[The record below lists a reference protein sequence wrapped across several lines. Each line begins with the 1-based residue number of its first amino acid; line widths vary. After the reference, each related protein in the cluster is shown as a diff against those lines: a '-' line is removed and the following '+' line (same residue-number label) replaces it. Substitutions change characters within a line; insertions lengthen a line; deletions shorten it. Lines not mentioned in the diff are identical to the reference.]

1 MFTKSELQLMG
12 QTLIQRED
20 WLEKNIHKPELANSL
35 AQNQKLLSIIE
46 SSLLKISQLMREQ
59 STHTGKEVNHYIST
73 PAASPVRQAALNRR
87 QELEPGDIKALIVD
101 DDQLMCDLLTAY
113 LRYAGIQMID
123 VAQDGMVGITMMYEA
138 NPIYDLVLCDWN
150 MPAKSG
156 IDVHNAMRAAERYI
170 NAVFM
175 LVTAVTEAKQIKAA
189 IDEGVDDYIA
199 KPVEQEKLVK
209 KIARFFP
216 KVSATNAD

>member
-1 MFTKSELQLMG
+1 MFTKSELQIIG
-12 QTLIQRED
+12 QTLIQRKD
-20 WLEKNIHKPELANSL
+20 WLEKNMHKPELAKSL
-35 AQNQKLLSIIE
+35 AQNQKMLGIIE
-46 SSLLKISQLMREQ
+46 SSIQKISQLIRDQ
-59 STHTGKEVNHYIST
+59 NPQNGKDVTHYIST
-73 PAASPVRQAALNRR
+73 PAASPIRQAALNRR

-113 LRYAGIQMID
+113 LRYAGIRMID
-123 VAQDGMVGITMMYEA
+123 VAQNGMVGISMMYEA

-150 MPAKSG
+150 MPTKSG

-216 KVSATNAD
+216 KVTSSSAD

>member
-1 MFTKSELQLMG
+1 
-12 QTLIQRED
+12 
-20 WLEKNIHKPELANSL
+20 
-35 AQNQKLLSIIE
+35 
-46 SSLLKISQLMREQ
+46 
-59 STHTGKEVNHYIST
+59 
-73 PAASPVRQAALNRR
+73 
-87 QELEPGDIKALIVD
+87 
-101 DDQLMCDLLTAY
+101 
-113 LRYAGIQMID
+113 
-123 VAQDGMVGITMMYEA
+123 
-138 NPIYDLVLCDWN
+138 
-150 MPAKSG
+150 
-156 IDVHNAMRAAERYI
+156 VHNAMRAAERYI